1 MVDLFQPSFLLEV
14 IIIFD
19 WLGDIISGMG
29 DAIGNAFT
37 GISDSIIDAILNRF
51 IQWLFKSI
59 YDGIANFFT
68 QISNMG
74 TEIFDLS
81 WVQAV
86 VKLFSLFGWS
96 LFVVGVVVSAFDL
109 AIEYQTGRANIKTT
123 ALNWIKGFM
132 AVSLFTITPIE
143 LYKFC
148 VSLQN
153 TFAKDLV
160 SIAAGEQYVSL
171 GSLTTKVL
179 VSSFNPGGA
188 MITAGLFEL
197 VTLIALGFCVFK
209 IFFDNIKRGGILLIQ
224 LAVGSL
230 YMFSI
235 PRGYGDGF
243 NNWTK
248 QVFALCLTAFL
259 QTTLL
264 FLGLLSWSTNMLLAI
279 GIMMSAAEVPR
290 IAQQFGLDTSVKV
303 NVMSAVHMGTS
314 AVNLIKA
321 VGK

>member
-1 MVDLFQPSFLLEV
+1 M
-14 IIIFD
+14 FD

-74 TEIFDLS
+74 TEIFNLS
-81 WVQAV
+81 CVQAV

-171 GSLTTKVL
+171 GSLATKVL

-314 AVNLIKA
+314 AVNLVKA

>member
-19 WLGDIISGMG
+19 WLGDIISSMG
-29 DAIGNAFT
+29 DAIGNAFS
-37 GISDSIIDAILNRF
+37 GISDSVIDAILNRF

-74 TEIFDLS
+74 TEIFNLS

-109 AIEYQTGRANIKTT
+109 AIEYQSGRANIKTT

-132 AVSLFTITPIE
+132 AVSLFTVTPIE

-153 TFAKDLV
+153 TFSKDLV
-160 SIAAGEQYVSL
+160 NIAAGEQYVSL
-171 GSLTTKVL
+171 GSLATKVL

-188 MITAGLFEL
+188 MISAGLFEL

-314 AVNLIKA
+314 AVNLVKA

>member
-1 MVDLFQPSFLLEV
+1 M

-59 YDGIANFFT
+59 YDGIANFIT

-86 VKLFSLFGWS
+86 VKLFFLFGWS

-160 SIAAGEQYVSL
+160 TIAAGEQYVSL
-171 GSLTTKVL
+171 GSLATKVL

-243 NNWTK
+243 NNWVK

-314 AVNLIKA
+314 AVNLVKA

>member
-29 DAIGNAFT
+29 DAIGNAFS
-37 GISDSIIDAILNRF
+37 GISNSIIDAILNRF

-68 QISNMG
+68 QISNMS
-74 TEIFDLS
+74 TEIFNLS

-109 AIEYQTGRANIKTT
+109 AIEYQTGRANIKAT

-160 SIAAGEQYVSL
+160 TIAVGEQYVSL
-171 GSLTTKVL
+171 GSLATKVL
-179 VSSFNPGGA
+179 VSSFNPGGT

-314 AVNLIKA
+314 AVNLVKA

>member
-1 MVDLFQPSFLLEV
+1 M
-14 IIIFD
+14 FD

-29 DAIGNAFT
+29 DAIGNAFS

-74 TEIFDLS
+74 TEIFNLS

-160 SIAAGEQYVSL
+160 TIAAGEQYISL
-171 GSLTTKVL
+171 ESLATKVL
-179 VSSFNPGGA
+179 VSSFNPGGT

-197 VTLIALGFCVFK
+197 ITLIALGFCVFK

-243 NNWTK
+243 NSWVK

-314 AVNLIKA
+314 AVNLVKA

>member
-29 DAIGNAFT
+29 DAIGNAFS

-59 YDGIANFFT
+59 YGIANFFT

-160 SIAAGEQYVSL
+160 TIAAGEQYVSL
-171 GSLTTKVL
+171 GSLATKVL

-188 MITAGLFEL
+188 MISAGLFEL
-197 VTLIALGFCVFK
+197 VTLIALGLCVFK

-314 AVNLIKA
+314 AVNLVKA

>member
-1 MVDLFQPSFLLEV
+1 MMGLLISLRKFQ
-14 IIIFD
+14 
-19 WLGDIISGMG
+19 
-29 DAIGNAFT
+29 T
-37 GISDSIIDAILNRF
+37 
-51 IQWLFKSI
+51 
-59 YDGIANFFT
+59 
-68 QISNMG
+68 
-74 TEIFDLS
+74 

-86 VKLFSLFGWS
+86 IKLFSLFGWS
-96 LFVVGVVVSAFDL
+96 LFVVGFVVSAFDL

-171 GSLTTKVL
+171 GSLATKVL
-179 VSSFNPGGA
+179 ISSFNPSGT

-243 NNWTK
+243 NNWVK

-314 AVNLIKA
+314 AVNLVKA

>member
-1 MVDLFQPSFLLEV
+1 V

-160 SIAAGEQYVSL
+160 TIAAGEQYVSL
-171 GSLTTKVL
+171 GSLATKVL

-188 MITAGLFEL
+188 MISAGLFEL

-314 AVNLIKA
+314 AVNLVKA

>member
-1 MVDLFQPSFLLEV
+1 M
-14 IIIFD
+14 IIKYI
-19 WLGDIISGMG
+19 
-29 DAIGNAFT
+29 
-37 GISDSIIDAILNRF
+37 SIILGTTFEIYCINKF
-51 IQWLFKSI
+51 I
-59 YDGIANFFT
+59 N
-68 QISNMG
+68 
-74 TEIFDLS
+74 IFSPRKVINKND
-81 WVQAV
+81 
-86 VKLFSLFGWS
+86 K
-96 LFVVGVVVSAFDL
+96 
-109 AIEYQTGRANIKTT
+109 
-123 ALNWIKGFM
+123 
-132 AVSLFTITPIE
+132 
-143 LYKFC
+143 YKF
-148 VSLQN
+148 
-153 TFAKDLV
+153 F
-160 SIAAGEQYVSL
+160 
-171 GSLTTKVL
+171 

-243 NNWTK
+243 NNWVK

-290 IAQQFGLDTSVKV
+290 IAQQFGLD
-303 NVMSAVHMGTS
+303 N
-314 AVNLIKA
+314 IF
-321 VGK
+321 

>member
-1 MVDLFQPSFLLEV
+1 MEV
-14 IIIFD
+14 ISIFD

-29 DAIGNAFT
+29 TA
-37 GISDSIIDAILNRF
+37 ISDAFSTVSDTIIDGILNRI
-51 IQWLFKSI
+51 IQWLFTVI
-59 YDGIANFFT
+59 YDGIADFFT
-68 QISNMG
+68 MISGMG
-74 TEIFDLS
+74 VEIFDLD
-81 WVQAV
+81 WVTAV
-86 VKLFSLFGWS
+86 VELFSLFGWV
-96 LFVVGVVVSAFDL
+96 LFVVGLIVSAFDL
-109 AIEYQTGRANIKTT
+109 AVEYQNGRANVQST

-153 TFAKDLV
+153 TLSGDLTRIFASQQGTTL
-160 SIAAGEQYVSL
+160 GEVAMFALQSYFNL
-171 GSLTTKVL
+171 GSAAT
-179 VSSFNPGGA
+179 P
-188 MITAGLFEL
+188 IGLFEL
-197 VTLIALGFCVFK
+197 VMLIALGFCVFK

-224 LAVGSL
+224 IAVGSL

-235 PRGYGDGF
+235 PRGYDDGF
-243 NNWTK
+243 NQWIK
-248 QVFALCLTAFL
+248 QVIALCITAFL

-264 FLGLLSWSTNMLLAI
+264 FLGLLTFPNNILLAI
-279 GIMMSAAEVPR
+279 GIMMAAAEVPR

-314 AVNLIKA
+314 AVNLVKA

>member
-19 WLGDIISGMG
+19 WLGDIVSGMG
-29 DAIGNAFT
+29 DAIGNAFS
-37 GISDSIIDAILNRF
+37 GISNSIIDAILNRF

-74 TEIFDLS
+74 TEIFNLS

-109 AIEYQTGRANIKTT
+109 AIEYQTGRANIKAT

-160 SIAAGEQYVSL
+160 TIAVGEQYVSL
-171 GSLTTKVL
+171 GSLATKVL
-179 VSSFNPGGA
+179 VSSFNPGGT

-314 AVNLIKA
+314 AVNLVKA

>member
-29 DAIGNAFT
+29 DAIGNAFS

-74 TEIFDLS
+74 TEIFNLS

-160 SIAAGEQYVSL
+160 TIAAGEQYISL
-171 GSLTTKVL
+171 ESLATKVL
-179 VSSFNPGGA
+179 VSSFNPGGT

-197 VTLIALGFCVFK
+197 ITLIALGFCVFK

-279 GIMMSAAEVPR
+279 GIMMSATEVPR

-314 AVNLIKA
+314 AVNLVKA

>member
-1 MVDLFQPSFLLEV
+1 
-14 IIIFD
+14 
-19 WLGDIISGMG
+19 
-29 DAIGNAFT
+29 
-37 GISDSIIDAILNRF
+37 
-51 IQWLFKSI
+51 
-59 YDGIANFFT
+59 
-68 QISNMG
+68 
-74 TEIFDLS
+74 
-81 WVQAV
+81 
-86 VKLFSLFGWS
+86 
-96 LFVVGVVVSAFDL
+96 
-109 AIEYQTGRANIKTT
+109 
-123 ALNWIKGFM
+123 M

-171 GSLTTKVL
+171 GSLATKVL

-188 MITAGLFEL
+188 MISAGLFEL

-314 AVNLIKA
+314 AVNLVKA

>member
-1 MVDLFQPSFLLEV
+1 
-14 IIIFD
+14 
-19 WLGDIISGMG
+19 
-29 DAIGNAFT
+29 
-37 GISDSIIDAILNRF
+37 
-51 IQWLFKSI
+51 
-59 YDGIANFFT
+59 
-68 QISNMG
+68 
-74 TEIFDLS
+74 
-81 WVQAV
+81 
-86 VKLFSLFGWS
+86 
-96 LFVVGVVVSAFDL
+96 
-109 AIEYQTGRANIKTT
+109 
-123 ALNWIKGFM
+123 M

-160 SIAAGEQYVSL
+160 TIAAGEQYISL
-171 GSLTTKVL
+171 GSLATKVL
-179 VSSFNPGGA
+179 VSSFNPGGT

-197 VTLIALGFCVFK
+197 ITLIALGFCVFK

-243 NNWTK
+243 NNWVK

-279 GIMMSAAEVPR
+279 GIMMSATEVPR

-314 AVNLIKA
+314 AVNLVKA

>member
-1 MVDLFQPSFLLEV
+1 M

-74 TEIFDLS
+74 TEIFDLA

-160 SIAAGEQYVSL
+160 TIAAGEQYVSL
-171 GSLTTKVL
+171 GSLATKVL

-188 MITAGLFEL
+188 MISAGLFEL

-314 AVNLIKA
+314 AVNLVKA

>member
-1 MVDLFQPSFLLEV
+1 
-14 IIIFD
+14 
-19 WLGDIISGMG
+19 MG

-81 WVQAV
+81 WVQTV

-160 SIAAGEQYVSL
+160 TIAAGEQYVSL
-171 GSLTTKVL
+171 GSLATKVL

-188 MITAGLFEL
+188 MISAGLFEL

-314 AVNLIKA
+314 AVNLVKA

>member
-1 MVDLFQPSFLLEV
+1 M
-14 IIIFD
+14 FD

-74 TEIFDLS
+74 TEIFGLS

-132 AVSLFTITPIE
+132 AVSLFTVTPIE

-153 TFAKDLV
+153 TFSKDLV
-160 SIAAGEQYVSL
+160 NIAAGEQYVSL
-171 GSLTTKVL
+171 GNLATKVL

-314 AVNLIKA
+314 AVNLVKA

>member
-1 MVDLFQPSFLLEV
+1 MIS
-14 IIIFD
+14 IFD

-29 DAIGNAFT
+29 TA
-37 GISDSIIDAILNRF
+37 ISDAFSTVSDTIIDGILNRI
-51 IQWLFKSI
+51 IQWLFTVI
-59 YDGIANFFT
+59 YYGIADFFT
-68 QISNMG
+68 LISGMG
-74 TEIFDLS
+74 VEIFELD
-81 WVQAV
+81 WVSAV
-86 VKLFSLFGWS
+86 VKLFFLFGWV
-96 LFVVGVVVSAFDL
+96 LFVVGLIVSAFDL
-109 AIEYQTGRANIKTT
+109 AIEYQNGRANVQST

-153 TFAKDLV
+153 TLSGDLIRIFASQQGTTL
-160 SIAAGEQYVSL
+160 GEVAMFALQSY
-171 GSLTTKVL
+171 
-179 VSSFNPGGA
+179 FNPQGPA
-188 MITAGLFEL
+188 MAIGLFEL
-197 VTLIALGFCVFK
+197 VMLIALGFCVFK

-224 LAVGSL
+224 IAVGSL

-235 PRGYGDGF
+235 PRGYDDNF
-243 NNWTK
+243 NNWIK
-248 QVFALCLTAFL
+248 QVIALCLTAFL

-264 FLGLLSWSTNMLLAI
+264 FLGLLTVPNNILLAI
-279 GIMMSAAEVPR
+279 GIMMAAAEVPR

-314 AVNLIKA
+314 AVNLVKA